1 MTNQPLARRSLPGHL
16 MPQGSNSSLAQLAEM
31 GAVTLIC
38 QLGWH
43 ETYVKIQAELNQPGR
58 SEAEQRQLAQ
68 FSASLFTEFT
78 QGVTNVH
85 RQALFDFINH
95 RPVREVE
102 VTRIVEVPQ
111 KGFVPRLFGR

>member
-1 MTNQPLARRSLPGHL
+1 MR
-16 MPQGSNSSLAQLAEM
+16 E
-31 GAVTLIC
+31 VTVTC

-43 ETYVKIQAELNQPGR
+43 ETYVQMQAILNQPGR

-78 QGVTNVH
+78 RGVTDIH
-85 RQALFDFINH
+85 RRALFDIINH
-95 RPVREVE
+95 RPAREIE

-111 KGFVPRLFGR
+111 KGLVPRLFGR